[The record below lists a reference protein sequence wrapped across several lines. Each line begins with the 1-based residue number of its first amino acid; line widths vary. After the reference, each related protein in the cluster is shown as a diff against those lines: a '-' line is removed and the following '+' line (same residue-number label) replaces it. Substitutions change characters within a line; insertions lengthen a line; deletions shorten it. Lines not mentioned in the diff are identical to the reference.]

1 MTSKPVQ
8 GYYAPE
14 IDTEWSLCTRA
25 SSRHAQTLSQA
36 LQPRLARRVLTR
48 GPQISKRCPNPQ
60 GLCLSQ
66 PYHLMRLICG
76 LLGDPVKTFRRR
88 PPLAVLR
95 LPQRPRKHPPLEC
108 AVVAS
113 DSGGHLL
120 LPPGTSPGDSEE
132 IVDDDWEYFDGD
144 QDVSAAS
151 SSSASL
157 PEPALTPSGRHTT
170 PDAVSSKNGGVQS
183 DSFNDSRG
191 QPIPLNVDAL
201 ARVDEP
207 DVFGDGYQHG
217 MSPRWGDLSL
227 GHPAVVLAML
237 LVSWLHLVAHLPYR
251 FCNTALTV
259 VGFILAEAGQSHL
272 VPALRSSLAEPHPE
286 SVTAN
291 VNSCCCKCGVPLFK
305 WESVPPGRPR
315 NRAERRRAKAILVAP
330 FKSITEQLAEILLQP
345 GHEEAMD
352 SWRRRP
358 RWSGWLCDFFDG
370 AISKVLLGPDGRPF
384 FRRDIPEG
392 PQGELRIGLALGIDW
407 FSYLR
412 SLIAPSY
419 TSCPMS
425 FNIVNFPPHLRYRA
439 SNLLL
444 SMIIPGPRET
454 DPDQTQRPGGR
465 LVRVA
470 LVGVFCDKPAAHKI
484 GGFGSHA
491 HTFFCTRD
499 WISQGLKATVAAF
512 TKGGVV
518 KTHFYHIWVQL
529 KLFRKTKELR
539 VLHDILGKLPQLW
552 EGVETPSDPNW
563 LEKRRIALRA
573 TVAERKEQ
581 QTAKRKRVAT
591 STKGKG
597 RARANK
603 SSPNESGEGD
613 ERTRR
618 SSRAR
623 KPSEKGKEL
632 VLEADDAGAIDLD
645 DNDDWMD
652 VEPTDDSAHPSQ
664 LHPRDLTN
672 FLKLCSALKL
682 YLADQVHEDDLQRA
696 DTLMREYCI
705 ELMESPVGQLY
716 GPEVIR
722 PNHHYATHTP
732 EFVRDYGPLREFWT
746 FLFERLNKI
755 LKSYRT
761 NNHEGG
767 EIETTFF
774 REFHRSARLHR
785 TMTEGMSNPA
795 SKTMPMACK
804 LMMEASS
811 DNRGTLQQLAQELE
825 EQHEDGLY
833 TTVLFNVVLTDLH
846 APELIDNIGM
856 SFSPRSSREA
866 LSTKIYFQFVAWM
879 NTRFPEQPFHSDVAL
894 TTNPRSRR
902 LANMATVFDY
912 AIVAGHRY
920 HAAHRSMTNVNSLA
934 LCRVSGTGATWVGEI
949 QDIVLYIDDTC
960 GIRDYFAHVLWLRRS
975 AASLSDTPWAPW

>member
-1 MTSKPVQ
+1 MTSKLFACFCSRCKGIMRPKSTRN
-8 GYYAPE
+8 GHYAQERRRVMLKPSAKVK
-14 IDTEWSLCTRA
+14 DKLLALKTPNKLAVA
-25 SSRHAQTLSQA
+25 SSPTTAVSAAGAHPRPTDLEEPPSSA
-36 LQPRLARRVLTR
+36 L
-48 GPQISKRCPNPQ
+48 
-60 GLCLSQ
+60 
-66 PYHLMRLICG
+66 
-76 LLGDPVKTFRRR
+76 
-88 PPLAVLR
+88 
-95 LPQRPRKHPPLEC
+95 
-108 AVVAS
+108 
-113 DSGGHLL
+113 LL
-120 LPPGTSPGDSEE
+120 LPTPEATCYYRQGPL
-132 IVDDDWEYFDGD
+132 

-170 PDAVSSKNGGVQS
+170 PDAVSSKNG
-183 DSFNDSRG
+183 
-191 QPIPLNVDAL
+191 
-201 ARVDEP
+201 
-207 DVFGDGYQHG
+207 
-217 MSPRWGDLSL
+217 
-227 GHPAVVLAML
+227 
-237 LVSWLHLVAHLPYR
+237 AHLPYR

-272 VPALRSSLAEPHPE
+272 VPALHSSLAVGI
-286 SVTAN
+286 S
-291 VNSCCCKCGVPLFK
+291 
-305 WESVPPGRPR
+305 PPGRPR

-613 ERTRR
+613 ECTRR

-811 DNRGTLQQLAQELE
+811 DNRGTCS
-825 EQHEDGLY
+825 
-833 TTVLFNVVLTDLH
+833 NLH
-846 APELIDNIGM
+846 KNWKNSTRMVYNIGM